1 MAQILRLPAGDPAG
15 ALAAR
20 GAGQEDLERR
30 LVGAAH
36 ALIAEV
42 AGAPTLP
49 DKLERAV
56 ALGVEMLNGRLPDDA
71 IERLPRPVAY
81 RLQAR
86 RTCSDVVSFLAT
98 ELRLSLE
105 EAELRPMHQEEA
117 HKWVA
122 EAALLVVAAA
132 KADVAEPPLP
142 DLLHAVLAG
151 RGPKRH

>member
-1 MAQILRLPAGDPAG
+1 MAQILRLPTADTA
-15 ALAAR
+15 AADAR
-20 GAGQEDLERR
+20 GNAQEEIERR

-42 AGAPTLP
+42 AGVPTLP

-56 ALGVEMLNGRLPDDA
+56 ALGVEMLNGRLPDHV
-71 IERLPRPVAY
+71 IENLPRPVAY

-105 EAELRPMHQEEA
+105 EADLRPMQQDEA

-142 DLLHAVLAG
+142 DLLHAILVA
-151 RGPKRH
+151 RGPKRHQ